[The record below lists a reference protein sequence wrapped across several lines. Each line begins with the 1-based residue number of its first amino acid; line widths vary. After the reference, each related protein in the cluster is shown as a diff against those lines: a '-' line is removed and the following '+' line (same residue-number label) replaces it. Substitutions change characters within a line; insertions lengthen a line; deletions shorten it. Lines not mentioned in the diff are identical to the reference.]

1 MNSETFLVFVL
12 DIISFYAAYL
22 IVVISLNL
30 QYGYS
35 GIPNFGLA
43 FSVAGGAYVTGAL
56 TGRIAMWYYGIDSG
70 LDFID
75 DNSFV
80 TDMINEHLAKDPKG
94 AMLIF
99 FLMLLICIGANAL
112 LGFIAAYPAIRLRA
126 DYLMM
131 TLIAMAEGIRVIG
144 VNYKRLVGATFWIH
158 VPDLFAWLGEYRR
171 LVVTLTALGFSFM
184 VLFLVHLIVNSP
196 AGRLIKAMREN
207 ELTAESVGKD
217 ITRLR
222 MKIVVLGAVLASF
235 AGFWW
240 SILNGVV
247 LSAAYT
253 RNDWTFWPWLMLMI
267 GGRGNNF
274 GSAVGTGA
282 VILLRR
288 FIIYYKHSLEQYI
301 PFSVIW
307 LERILLGT
315 ALIIIITFR
324 PEGLIPERPIIV
336 RGIKNYRRFLDKI
349 KGKKGKDSNG

>member
-1 MNSETFLVFVL
+1 LNFETILALVL
-12 DIISFYAAYL
+12 DILTFYAAYL
-22 IVVISLNL
+22 MVVISLNL
-30 QYGYS
+30 QYGYA

-56 TGRIAMWYYGIDSG
+56 AGRIAMWYYKVDSG

-75 DNSFV
+75 NNRFV
-80 TDMINEHLAKDPKG
+80 VETLNEHLAKDPTG
-94 AMLIF
+94 GLIIF
-99 FLMLLICIGANAL
+99 FVTLLICIGVNAL
-112 LGFIAAYPAIRLRA
+112 LGFVASYPAIRLRA

-144 VNYKRLVGATFWIH
+144 INYRPLVGATFWVS
-158 VPDLFAWLGEYRR
+158 VPNLFAWVGEQRK
-171 LVVTLTALGFSFM
+171 LVVTMLALGFSLAAF
-184 VLFLVHLIVNSP
+184 FIVHLIVNSP
-196 AGRLIKAMREN
+196 AGRLLKAMREN

-222 MKIVVLGAVLASF
+222 MKIVVLGAVLASL

-253 RNDWTFWPWLMLMI
+253 RTDWTFWPWLMLMI
-267 GGRGNNF
+267 GGKGNNL
-274 GSAVGTGA
+274 GSAIGTGA

-288 FIIYYKHSLEQYI
+288 FIIYYKHSLEEYI
-301 PFSVIW
+301 PFSVVW

-315 ALIIIITFR
+315 TLIIIITIR
-324 PEGLIPERPIIV
+324 PEGLLPERPIIV

-349 KGKKGKDSNG
+349 KAKISKEDTG